1 MTKLFSRSSLE
12 PYRRY
17 LAPLTSERP
26 GKASLTVRYLGVTT
40 LLFSD
45 GKTCLMTDGFF
56 TRPGGFLKIAL
67 GRKITPDQ
75 GVIRR
80 GLQRAGVDKLSAV
93 MPLHSH
99 YDHAMDSPEVARQ
112 SGAVLL
118 GSESSA
124 NIGRGWGLPEAQIE
138 VVTPGEVYHFGD
150 FSLTFIR
157 SAHVPMRVNVSRGGT
172 EIMEPLV
179 PPVAP
184 LDYKVGQVYSLHIQ
198 HPMGNLLVH
207 GSAGFVPGAL
217 KGFSAEIVFLSVGG
231 LAHTDR
237 EHKETLFSEVIETT
251 GASRLIPLHYDDFT
265 RPLEEPMRLIPRVL
279 DDVGVSL
286 DFLAEKAGA
295 RPGMALQMLPLW
307 EEVGVFDWGERQKT

>member
-1 MTKLFSRSSLE
+1 MGTGKL
-12 PYRRY
+12 
-17 LAPLTSERP
+17 
-26 GKASLTVRYLGVTT
+26 GLTVRFLGVTT

-45 GKTCLMTDGFF
+45 GRTCVMTDGFF

-67 GRKITPDQ
+67 GVKIKPDRD
-75 GVIRR
+75 VIKRC
-80 GLQRAGVDKLSAV
+80 LQKAGVERLSAV

-138 VVTPGEVYHFGD
+138 VVTPGEVYRFGD

-172 EIMEPLV
+172 EIREPLV
-179 PPVAP
+179 PPSSP

-198 HPMGNLLVH
+198 HPMRPCSGKWW
-207 GSAGFVPGAL
+207 VPRAP
-217 KGFSAEIVFLSVGG
+217 
-231 LAHTDR
+231 LA
-237 EHKETLFSEVIETT
+237 
-251 GASRLIPLHYDDFT
+251 
-265 RPLEEPMRLIPRVL
+265 
-279 DDVGVSL
+279 
-286 DFLAEKAGA
+286 
-295 RPGMALQMLPLW
+295 
-307 EEVGVFDWGERQKT
+307 

>member
-1 MTKLFSRSSLE
+1 M
-12 PYRRY
+12 
-17 LAPLTSERP
+17 SERP
-26 GKASLTVRYLGVTT
+26 GKARLTVRFLGVTT

-45 GKTCLMTDGFF
+45 GKTSLMTDGFF

-67 GRKITPDQ
+67 GRKITPDR

-80 GLQRAGVDKLSAV
+80 GLGKAGIQQLAAV

-112 SGAVLL
+112 SGAALL

-124 NIGRGWGLPEAQIE
+124 NIGRGWGLTEAQIV
-138 VVTPGEVYHFGD
+138 VVTPGEVYRFGD
-150 FSLTFIR
+150 FSLTFID
-157 SAHVPMRVNVSRGGT
+157 SAHVPMRVNISRRGT
-172 EIMEPLV
+172 EISEPLV
-179 PPVAP
+179 PPAAP

-198 HPMGNLLVH
+198 HPMGKLLVH

-217 KGFSAEIVFLSVGG
+217 EGISAEVVFLSVGG

-237 EHKETLFSEVIETT
+237 KFKETLFSEVVGST
-251 GASRLIPLHYDDFT
+251 GATRLIPLHYDDFT
-265 RPLEEPMRLIPRVL
+265 RPLEGPLRLIPRVL

-286 DFLAEKAGA
+286 DFLVEKAA
-295 RPGMALQMLPLW
+295 AQPGLELQMLPAW
-307 EEVGVFDWGERQKT
+307 EEVVVFG

>member
-1 MTKLFSRSSLE
+1 MAKFLSRSSLE
-12 PYRRY
+12 PYRQY
-17 LAPLTSERP
+17 LAAAASERA
-26 GKASLTVRYLGVTT
+26 GKAGLTVRFLGVTT
-40 LLFSD
+40 LLISD
-45 GKTCLMTDGFF
+45 GMISLMTDGFF
-56 TRPGGFLKIAL
+56 TRPGSFLKIAL

-80 GLQRAGVDKLSAV
+80 GLQRAGIDQLAAV
-93 MPLHSH
+93 IPLHSH

-112 SGAVLL
+112 TGAALL

-138 VVTPGEVYHFGD
+138 MVAPGEVYRFGD
-150 FSLTFIR
+150 FSLTFIS

-172 EIMEPLV
+172 EIEEPLV

-198 HPMGNLLVH
+198 HPMGTLLVH
-207 GSAGFVPGAL
+207 GSAGFVSGAL
-217 KGFSAEIVFLSVGG
+217 EGFSAEIVFLSVGG

-237 EHKETLFSEVIETT
+237 EHKETLFSEVVGTT
-251 GASRLIPLHYDDFT
+251 GATRLIPLHYDDFT
-265 RPLEEPMRLIPRVL
+265 RPLEQPVRMIPRVL

-286 DFLAEKAGA
+286 DFLVEKAELQ
-295 RPGMALQMLPLW
+295 PGLALQMLPAW
-307 EEVGVFDWGERQKT
+307 EEVLVFG

>member
-1 MTKLFSRSSLE
+1 VAKLLSRSSFE
-12 PYRRY
+12 TYRRY

-26 GKASLTVRYLGVTT
+26 GKGSLTVRFLGVTT

-56 TRPGGFLKIAL
+56 TRPGGFLKVAL
-67 GRKITPDQ
+67 GVRIKPDRE
-75 GVIRR
+75 VIKRC
-80 GLQRAGVDKLSAV
+80 LQKAGVERLSAV

-118 GSESSA
+118 GSASSA

-138 VVTPGEVYHFGD
+138 VVTPGEVYQFGD

-157 SAHVPMRVNVSRGGT
+157 SAHVPMRVKLSRGGT
-172 EIMEPLV
+172 EIEELLV

-198 HPMGNLLVH
+198 HPLGTLLVH

-217 KGFSAEIVFLSVGG
+217 EGLSAEVVFLSVGG
-231 LAHTDR
+231 LAHTER
-237 EHKETLFSEVIETT
+237 VYKETLYSEVVETT

-265 RPLEEPMRLIPRVL
+265 RPLEQPVRLIPRLL
-279 DDVGVSL
+279 DDVGASL
-286 DFLAEKAGA
+286 DFLVEKVETQ
-295 RPGMALQMLPLW
+295 PGLALQLLPVW
-307 EEVGVFDWGERQKT
+307 DEVVVFG